1 MEPLEPTLPE
11 RRNLPLIAVM
21 VLAVLVVLGLVFVL
35 PW

>member
-11 RRNLPLIAVM
+11 RKNLPLIAVV